1 MEELTLQPKTIKGRK
16 RKIEKPHDVDETLEQ
31 VKTTES
37 ITVVETP
44 NNITE
49 EYPTQNNI
57 TMTIIDD
64 TTTPTAKKRGRKPK
78 GGKLISKKQE
88 KMTEMVTPVNIILHL
103 KCSMQDLNEHNT
115 ELNRLVTDPLN
126 YNPIIPPTIL
136 TYNNTEKSQAFS
148 IYDDVNNISAKDI
161 AYDDGNKPNSTTNN
175 ICKSCSSKLTQEEE
189 TEINMK
195 DINSKLKALKIKLY
209 KNNLQDKKS
218 ACFWCTYE
226 YDNPT
231 CYIPK
236 HDSDHV
242 IYGYGSFCRPECAV
256 AFLMNES
263 IDDSTK
269 FERYQLLNQVYGKVY
284 DYTKN
289 IKPAPDPHYLLEK
302 FYGTLSIQEYR
313 KLLKTESMFIVIDK
327 PMSRVLP
334 ELHEDNEDIL
344 SNVFGNKPTSGSHT
358 TAKQTGMYK
367 VKRESE
373 KQKGPTK
380 NSIMKERFGITA

>member
-1 MEELTLQPKTIKGRK
+1 MEELIQQPITNARGRK
-16 RKIEKPHDVDETLEQ
+16 KKADVSLPSPILSE
-31 VKTTES
+31 
-37 ITVVETP
+37 
-44 NNITE
+44 
-49 EYPTQNNI
+49 QNNI

-64 TTTPTAKKRGRKPK
+64 ETAPSAKKRGRKPK
-78 GGKLISKKQE
+78 GGKLINKKQE
-88 KMTEMVTPVNIILHL
+88 KMNETTTPVNIILHF
-103 KCSMQDLNEHNT
+103 KCSMNDLNDHNT
-115 ELNRLVTDPLN
+115 ELNKLVTDPLN
-126 YNPIIPPTIL
+126 YNPTIPPNIL
-136 TYNNTEKSQAFS
+136 TYNNAENTQSFS
-148 IYDDVNNISAKDI
+148 IYDDVNSIKAKDI
-161 AYDDGNKPNSTTNN
+161 AYDDNNSNKPSNSTNV

-189 TEINMK
+189 TDINMK
-195 DINSKLKALKIKLY
+195 DINTKLKALKIKLY
-209 KNNLQDKKS
+209 KNNLNDKKS

-236 HDSDHV
+236 HESDQTV
-242 IYGYGSFCRPECAV
+242 YGYGSFCRPECAV

-269 FERYQLLNQVYGKVY
+269 FERYQLLNQIYSKVY
-284 DYTKN
+284 DFKKN

-302 FYGTLSIQEYR
+302 FYGTLTIQEYR

-334 ELHEDNEDIL
+334 ELHEDNEDFLI
-344 SNVFGNKPTSGSHT
+344 NVIGGKGGNSGQPTS
-358 TAKQTGMYK
+358 KQTGMYK